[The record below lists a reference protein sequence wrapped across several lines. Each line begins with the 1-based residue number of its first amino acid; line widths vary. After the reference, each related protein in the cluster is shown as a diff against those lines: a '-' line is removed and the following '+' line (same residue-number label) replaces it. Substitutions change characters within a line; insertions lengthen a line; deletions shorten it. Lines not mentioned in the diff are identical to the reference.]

1 LTVNVDTTNDP
12 IGGGTATAVLSLEG
26 IVVRFGGVT
35 AVNDVSFSV
44 AAGEVL
50 GLIGPNGAGKT
61 TLFDV
66 ISGVRFPSA
75 GRVIL
80 AGNDVTRTSP
90 IRRARAGM
98 RRTYQQVQ
106 TFGWLSVSD
115 NVLAGLDWQGGGGG
129 AIADLVAFPTRKR
142 RERERRQR
150 VDEVLELCGL
160 TTVAGTP
167 TAALPI
173 GQARMVE
180 LARAIVDPPTLLL
193 LDEPNSGLGED
204 EGRAL
209 AAQVRRIANDTSC
222 AMVLVEHDVDFIMS
236 NCHRIVVLQSG
247 SVLAEGTPTEI
258 QGNPAVRNAYLG
270 DS

>member
-1 LTVNVDTTNDP
+1 VSSDATP
-12 IGGGTATAVLSLEG
+12 IPAVLSLDG

-35 AVNDVSFSV
+35 AVDDVSLSV
-44 AAGEVL
+44 TAGEVL

-66 ISGVRFPSA
+66 ISGVRAPDA
-75 GRVIL
+75 GRVAL
-80 AGNDVTRTSP
+80 AGQDVTRMSP
-90 IRRARAGM
+90 MKRARAGM

-115 NVLAGLDWQGGGGG
+115 NVLAGLDWHGGGGG
-129 AIADLVAFPTRKR
+129 VVADLVASPSRRR
-142 RERERRQR
+142 RERERRAR
-150 VDEVLELCGL
+150 VDEVLDLCGL
-160 TTVAGTP
+160 TTIADVP

-193 LDEPNSGLGED
+193 LDEPNSGLGEA

-209 AAQVRRIANDTSC
+209 AEQVRRIAGDTSC
-222 AMVLVEHDVDFIMS
+222 AMVLVEHDVDFVMS
-236 NCHRIVVLQSG
+236 NCDRIVVLQRG
-247 SVLAEGTPTEI
+247 AVLAEGTPL
-258 QGNPAVRNAYLG
+258 QMQDDAAVRRAYLG
-270 DS
+270 EG

>member
-1 LTVNVDTTNDP
+1 MSVNVDTTNDP
-12 IGGGTATAVLSLEG
+12 IGGGAATAVLSLDG

-35 AVNDVSFSV
+35 AVDGVSLSV

-66 ISGVRFPSA
+66 ISGVRFPNA
-75 GRVIL
+75 GRVML
-80 AGNDVTRTSP
+80 NGADVTRSSP

-106 TFGWLSVSD
+106 TFGWLSVAD

-129 AIADLVAFPTRKR
+129 AIADLVGFPTRR
-142 RERERRQR
+142 RLEQERRAR
-150 VDEVLELCGL
+150 VEEVLDMCGL
-160 TTVAGTP
+160 TAVAATP

-173 GQARMVE
+173 GLARMVE

-193 LDEPNSGLGED
+193 LDEPNSGLGEE
-204 EGRAL
+204 EGHAL
-209 AAQVRRIANDTSC
+209 AAQVQRIATETSC
-222 AMVLVEHDVDFIMS
+222 AMVLVEHDVDFIMA
-236 NCHRIVVLQSG
+236 NCNRIVVLQTG
-247 SVLAEGTPTEI
+247 SVLATGTPAEI
-258 QGNPAVRNAYLG
+258 QGNAAVRTAYLG
-270 DS
+270 EP